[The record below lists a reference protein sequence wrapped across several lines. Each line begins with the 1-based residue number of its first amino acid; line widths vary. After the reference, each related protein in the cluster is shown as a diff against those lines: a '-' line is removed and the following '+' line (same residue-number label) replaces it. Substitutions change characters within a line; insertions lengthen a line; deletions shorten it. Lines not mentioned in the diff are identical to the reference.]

1 MQEQYPGLKS
11 QSLENLV
18 SENLL
23 CPFDVELPSS
33 VLKQGQ
39 EFITACFELR
49 QKNEYQN
56 FLSEKAQKLG
66 LKDSGNN
73 GIMMSYDFHLD
84 DNGVLK
90 LIEINTNAAF
100 LGLGYHMYKTR
111 NLPLPVSDFQIDK
124 IRDCILNE
132 LRLFGKPT
140 AVPSIVITDENPT
153 EQRLFAEF
161 LVYQEL
167 FKSWGW
173 PTEIRDCR
181 LALANPSPD
190 FIYNRYTDFYFEN
203 PLSKDLNEA
212 FQSKATCF
220 SPHPYEYFLLADK
233 DRLSDWAS
241 GFLETLPNFEQQ
253 ALIIRKHLLQSQP
266 ITAENKDSIWAA
278 RKKWFFKP
286 SQDHG
291 SRGSFKG
298 GSISRKTFE
307 DLILK
312 RTIAQEYVVAP
323 ELTKT
328 MPEGPQKFKYD
339 LRFYAYQGELQLVLA
354 RLYQG
359 QTTNLRTVGGGFACT
374 VFS

>member
-1 MQEQYPGLKS
+1 M
-11 QSLENLV
+11 

-23 CPFDVELPSS
+23 CPFEVELPSAI
-33 VLKQGQ
+33 LKQGQ
-39 EFITACFELR
+39 EFISACFELR
-49 QKNEYQN
+49 QKKEYKN

-66 LKDSGNN
+66 LKDPGNN
-73 GIMMSYDFHLD
+73 GIMMSYDFHID
-84 DNGVLK
+84 ESGVLK

-111 NLPLPVSDFQIDK
+111 NLPLPVPGFHIDK

-140 AVPSIVITDENPT
+140 AAASIVITDENPAQ
-153 EQRLFAEF
+153 QRLFAEF

-181 LALANPSPD
+181 SAIAEPMPD

-203 PLSKDLNEA
+203 PLSKDLNAA
-212 FQSKATCF
+212 FQLKATCF

-233 DRLSDWAS
+233 ERLSDWAL
-241 GFLETLPNFEQQ
+241 GVLETLPNFAKQ
-253 ALIIRKHLLQSQP
+253 ALVIRKHLLQSQP

-286 SQDHG
+286 TQDHG

-323 ELTKT
+323 EITKT